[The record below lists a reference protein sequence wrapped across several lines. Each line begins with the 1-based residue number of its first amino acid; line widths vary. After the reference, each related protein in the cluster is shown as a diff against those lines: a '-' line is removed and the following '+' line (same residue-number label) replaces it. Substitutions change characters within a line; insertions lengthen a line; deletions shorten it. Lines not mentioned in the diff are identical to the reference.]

1 MNQQTDDFRE
11 LVTQVRQSF
20 QYRVEDLAGTFA
32 DELWCA
38 MSSKEMS
45 QAELARKAE
54 LSRQFLNHVFRG
66 KPNLTLKTMQKL
78 ADSVDYKL
86 HIHLAPADMHCEWL
100 HFLTEKPQKALD
112 LAFKAEVL
120 PFKQIEEPETK
131 DDESLAIAA

>member
-1 MNQQTDDFRE
+1 MNQQKDDFRE
-11 LVTQVRQSF
+11 FLTEIRQSF
-20 QYRVEDLAGTFA
+20 QYRVDDLAGTFA

-38 MSSKEMS
+38 MSSKALS

-66 KPNLTLKTMQKL
+66 KPNLTLRTMQKL
-78 ADSVDYKL
+78 ADSVGHKL

-100 HFLTEKPQKALD
+100 HFLTDQPQKQLN

-120 PFKQIEEPETK
+120 PFKKIEEPETA
-131 DDESLAIAA
+131 DDEDLAIAA